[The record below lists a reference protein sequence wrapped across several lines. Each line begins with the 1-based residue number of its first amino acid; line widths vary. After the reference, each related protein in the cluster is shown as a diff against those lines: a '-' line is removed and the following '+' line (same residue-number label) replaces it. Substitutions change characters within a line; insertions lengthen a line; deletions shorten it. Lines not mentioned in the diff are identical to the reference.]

1 MSNGR
6 GYDADVILSG
16 GGLVGQTLALA
27 LDQAGVSVIV
37 IDASKPADTLAP
49 AFDGRAFAIAFASY
63 RMWRALGLGDQL
75 DAVAQPIEEI
85 MVTDGKLGTGARRGG
100 PSPLHLHFDAAE
112 LFNIPSP
119 QRGEGREGG
128 RTTGRDASGSS
139 ASSERV
145 SGGSSRSERPL
156 PLPPPPG
163 AGEANHEPLG
173 LMLEA
178 RHVRMALD
186 RGVKARPSIRMIQPM
201 SVSAIARDPAGATV
215 TLADGKRLRAP
226 LLVGAD
232 GRRSFVRGAVGIRTI
247 GWDYPVTAIVATIA
261 HEKPHGAVAHEFF
274 LPNGPFAIL
283 PLKGNRSNIVWAE
296 PRAAAEALLKMN
308 EADFLAE
315 LGRRF
320 GDFLGELSLEGPRFG
335 YPLSLQL
342 AERMIDARVCLAGD
356 SAHGIHPLAGQGLN
370 LGLKDCA
377 ALAECVADGMSVGL
391 DPGDVSILERYQR
404 WRRFDNVSM
413 ALGMEFFDKLFSNEV
428 RPLRIARRVGLA
440 AVNAVGPARRF
451 FMKYAGGGAGDLPKL
466 LRGES
471 LAA

>member
-1 MSNGR
+1 MSAGLSLAMSNGR
-6 GYDADVILSG
+6 GFDADVLIAG

-27 LDQAGVSVIV
+27 LDQAGLSVLV
-37 IDASKPADTLAP
+37 IDASKPSDTLAP

-63 RMWRALGLGDQL
+63 RMWRALGLGDDL
-75 DAVAQPIEEI
+75 DQVAQPIEQI
-85 MVTDGKLGTGARRGG
+85 MVTDGRLGAGARKGG
-100 PSPLHLHFDAAE
+100 ASLLHLHFDRAE
-112 LFNIPSP
+112 LH
-119 QRGEGREGG
+119 
-128 RTTGRDASGSS
+128 D
-139 ASSERV
+139 
-145 SGGSSRSERPL
+145 
-156 PLPPPPG
+156 
-163 AGEANHEPLG
+163 HDEPLG

-186 RGVKARPSIRMIQPM
+186 NAVKARPSIKMIQPM
-201 SVSAIARDPAGATV
+201 SVSAIERDPAGVTA
-215 TLADGKRLRAP
+215 TLADGKKYRAP

-232 GRRSFVRGAVGIRTI
+232 GRRSFVRPALGIRTI
-247 GWDYPVTAIVATIA
+247 GWDYPVTAIVATIQ
-261 HEKPHGAVAHEFF
+261 HEKPHDAVAHEFF

-283 PLKGNRSNIVWAE
+283 PLKGERSNIVWAE
-296 PRAAAEALLKMN
+296 PRAAADALLKMQ

-315 LGRRF
+315 LRLRF
-320 GDFLGELSLEGPRFG
+320 GDFLGALKLEGPRFG

-342 AERMIDARVCLAGD
+342 AERMIDQRVALAGD

-377 ALAECVADGMSVGL
+377 ALAECVADGMGLGL
-391 DPGDVSILERYQR
+391 DAGDVSILERYQR
-404 WRRFDNVSM
+404 WRRFDNVTM
-413 ALGMEFFDKLFSNEV
+413 ALGMEFFDKLFSNDIAPV
-428 RPLRIARRVGLA
+428 RAVRGLGLA

>member
-6 GYDADVILSG
+6 GFDADVILSG

-27 LDQAGVSVIV
+27 LDQAGLSVAV
-37 IDASKPADTLAP
+37 IDASKPSDTLATT
-49 AFDGRAFAIAFASY
+49 FDGRAFAIAFASY

-75 DAVAQPIEEI
+75 DNVAQPIEQI
-85 MVTDGKLGTGARRGG
+85 MVTDGKLGRG
-100 PSPLHLHFDAAE
+100 PSLLHLHFDRAE
-112 LFNIPSP
+112 M
-119 QRGEGREGG
+119 
-128 RTTGRDASGSS
+128 RDTD
-139 ASSERV
+139 
-145 SGGSSRSERPL
+145 
-156 PLPPPPG
+156 
-163 AGEANHEPLG
+163 EPLG

-186 RGVKARPSIRMIQPM
+186 SGVKARPSIKMIQPM
-201 SVSAIARDPAGATV
+201 SVNAIERDPAGATV
-215 TLADGKRLRAP
+215 TLADGQKLRAP
-226 LLVGAD
+226 LLVGTD

-247 GWDYPVTAIVATIA
+247 GWDYPVTAIVATIL
-261 HEKPHGAVAHEFF
+261 HEKPHDAVAHEFF

-296 PRAAAEALLKMN
+296 PRAAADALLKMN

-315 LGRRF
+315 LTKRF
-320 GDFLGELSLEGPRFG
+320 GTFLGELSLEGPRFG
-335 YPLSLQL
+335 YPLSLQM
-342 AERMIDARVCLAGD
+342 AERMIDQRVCLAGD

-377 ALAECVADGMSVGL
+377 ALAECIADGVALGL

-404 WRRFDNVSM
+404 WRRFDNVTM
-413 ALGMEFFDKLFSNEV
+413 ALGMEFFDKLFSNDIK
-428 RPLRIARRVGLA
+428 PLRAARTLGLA

>member
-1 MSNGR
+1 M
-6 GYDADVILSG
+6 
-16 GGLVGQTLALA
+16 GQTLALA
-27 LDQAGVSVIV
+27 LDQAGISVIV
-37 IDASKPADTLAP
+37 VDASKPADTLAP

-63 RMWRALGLGDQL
+63 RMWRALGLGDEL
-75 DAVAQPIEEI
+75 DRVAQPIEQI
-85 MVTDGKLGTGARRGG
+85 MVTDGKLGQGPRRGG
-100 PSPLHLHFDAAE
+100 PSLLHLHFDRAE
-112 LFNIPSP
+112 M
-119 QRGEGREGG
+119 
-128 RTTGRDASGSS
+128 RD
-139 ASSERV
+139 
-145 SGGSSRSERPL
+145 
-156 PLPPPPG
+156 
-163 AGEANHEPLG
+163 HDEPLG

-186 RGVKARPSIRMIQPM
+186 NGVKARPSIKMIQPM
-201 SVSAIARDPAGATV
+201 SVSAIQRDAAGATV
-215 TLADGKRLRAP
+215 TLANGQRLRAP

-247 GWDYPVTAIVATIA
+247 GWDYPVTAIVATIQ
-261 HEKPHGAVAHEFF
+261 HEKAHDAVAHEFF

-296 PRAAAEALLKMN
+296 PRKAAEALLKMP

-342 AERMIDARVCLAGD
+342 AERMIDQRVCLAGD

-377 ALAECVADGMSVGL
+377 ALAECIADGVGLGL

-413 ALGMEFFDKLFSNEV
+413 ALGMEFFDKLFSNDIAPV
-428 RPLRIARRVGLA
+428 RAARTLGLA

>member
-6 GYDADVILSG
+6 GFDADVILSG

-27 LDQAGVSVIV
+27 LDQAGLSVAV
-37 IDASKPADTLAP
+37 IDASKPSDTLAP

-63 RMWRALGLGDQL
+63 RMWRALGLGEQL
-75 DAVAQPIEEI
+75 DDVAQPIEQI
-85 MVTDGKLGTGARRGG
+85 MVTDGKLGRG
-100 PSPLHLHFDAAE
+100 PSLLHLHFDRAE
-112 LFNIPSP
+112 M
-119 QRGEGREGG
+119 
-128 RTTGRDASGSS
+128 RDTD
-139 ASSERV
+139 
-145 SGGSSRSERPL
+145 
-156 PLPPPPG
+156 
-163 AGEANHEPLG
+163 EPLG

-186 RGVKARPSIRMIQPM
+186 SGVKARPSIKMIQPM
-201 SVSAIARDPAGATV
+201 SVSAIERDPAGATV
-215 TLADGKRLRAP
+215 TLADGAKLRAP
-226 LLVGAD
+226 LLVGTD

-261 HEKPHGAVAHEFF
+261 HEKPHDALAHEFF

-308 EADFLAE
+308 ERDFLAE
-315 LGRRF
+315 LGKRF
-320 GDFLGELSLEGPRFG
+320 GTFLGELSLEGPRFG

-342 AERMIDARVCLAGD
+342 AERMIDQRVALAGD

-377 ALAECVADGMSVGL
+377 ALAECIADGVSLGL

-404 WRRFDNVSM
+404 WRRFDNVTM
-413 ALGMEFFDKLFSNEV
+413 ALGMEFFDKLFSNDIK
-428 RPLRIARRVGLA
+428 PLRAARTLGLA

>member
-1 MSNGR
+1 MSKSF
-6 GYDADVILSG
+6 DADVILGG

-27 LDQAGVSVIV
+27 LDQAGLRVIV
-37 IDASKPADTLAP
+37 IDASKSAETLAP

-63 RMWRALGLGDQL
+63 RMWRALGLGAAL
-75 DAVAQPIEEI
+75 DEAAQPIREI
-85 MVTDGKLGTGARRGG
+85 LVTDGKVRGG
-100 PSPLHLHFDAAE
+100 PSPLYLHFDGAE
-112 LFNIPSP
+112 QDEP
-119 QRGEGREGG
+119 
-128 RTTGRDASGSS
+128 D
-139 ASSERV
+139 
-145 SGGSSRSERPL
+145 
-156 PLPPPPG
+156 
-163 AGEANHEPLG
+163 EPLG

-178 RHVRMALD
+178 RHVRLALD
-186 RGVKARPSIRMIQPM
+186 SAVKARPSIEMIQPM
-201 SVSAIARDPAGATV
+201 SVSALKRDAAGVSV
-215 TLADGKRLRAP
+215 TLANGKSLRAP

-261 HEKPHGAVAHEFF
+261 HEKPHDGVAHEYF

-283 PLKGNRSNIVWAE
+283 PLKGERANIVWAE
-296 PRAAAEALLKMN
+296 PRAAAEALLAMS

-315 LGRRF
+315 LRLRF
-320 GDFLGELSLEGPRFG
+320 GDFLGRLSLEGPRFG

-342 AERMIDARVCLAGD
+342 AERMIDERVALAGD

-377 ALAECVADGMSVGL
+377 ALAECIADGVGLGL

-404 WRRFDNVSM
+404 WRRFDNVTM
-413 ALGMEFFDKLFSNEV
+413 ALGMEAFDKLFSNSIA
-428 RPLRIARRVGLA
+428 PLRVARRVGLA

-451 FMKYAGGGAGDLPKL
+451 FMKYAGGAAGDLPKL

-471 LAA
+471 LAV

>member
-1 MSNGR
+1 LCTAAASLKKAAPCLKLARQRRIDACPAPEVSFGMSNGR
-6 GYDADVILSG
+6 GFDADVILSG

-27 LDQAGVSVIV
+27 LDQAGLSVAV
-37 IDASKPADTLAP
+37 IDASKPSDTLATT
-49 AFDGRAFAIAFASY
+49 FDGRAFAIAFASY

-75 DAVAQPIEEI
+75 DNVAQPIEQI
-85 MVTDGKLGTGARRGG
+85 MVTDGKLGRG
-100 PSPLHLHFDAAE
+100 PSLLHLHFDRAE
-112 LFNIPSP
+112 M
-119 QRGEGREGG
+119 
-128 RTTGRDASGSS
+128 RDTD
-139 ASSERV
+139 
-145 SGGSSRSERPL
+145 
-156 PLPPPPG
+156 
-163 AGEANHEPLG
+163 EPLG

-186 RGVKARPSIRMIQPM
+186 SGVKARPSIKMIQPM
-201 SVSAIARDPAGATV
+201 SVSAIERDPAGATV
-215 TLADGKRLRAP
+215 TLADGQKLRAP
-226 LLVGAD
+226 LLVGTD

-247 GWDYPVTAIVATIA
+247 GWDYPVTAIVATIQ
-261 HEKPHGAVAHEFF
+261 HEKPHDAVAHEFF

-296 PRAAAEALLKMN
+296 PRAAADALLKMN
-308 EADFLAE
+308 EADFLSE
-315 LGRRF
+315 LTKRF
-320 GDFLGELSLEGPRFG
+320 GTFLGELSLEGPRFG
-335 YPLSLQL
+335 YPLSLQM
-342 AERMIDARVCLAGD
+342 AERMIDQRVCLAGD

-377 ALAECVADGMSVGL
+377 ALAECIADGVALGL

-404 WRRFDNVSM
+404 WRRFDNVTM
-413 ALGMEFFDKLFSNEV
+413 ALGMEFFDKLFSNDIK
-428 RPLRIARRVGLA
+428 PLRAARTLGLA

>member
-6 GYDADVILSG
+6 GFDADVILSG

-27 LDQAGVSVIV
+27 LDQAGLSVAV
-37 IDASKPADTLAP
+37 IDASKPSDTLATT
-49 AFDGRAFAIAFASY
+49 FDGRAFAIAFASY

-75 DAVAQPIEEI
+75 DNVAQPIEQI
-85 MVTDGKLGTGARRGG
+85 MVTDGKLGRG
-100 PSPLHLHFDAAE
+100 PSLLHLHFDRAE
-112 LFNIPSP
+112 M
-119 QRGEGREGG
+119 
-128 RTTGRDASGSS
+128 RDTD
-139 ASSERV
+139 
-145 SGGSSRSERPL
+145 
-156 PLPPPPG
+156 
-163 AGEANHEPLG
+163 EPLG

-186 RGVKARPSIRMIQPM
+186 SGVKARPSIKMIQPM
-201 SVSAIARDPAGATV
+201 SVSAIERDPAGATV
-215 TLADGKRLRAP
+215 TLADGQKLRAP
-226 LLVGAD
+226 LLVGTD

-247 GWDYPVTAIVATIA
+247 GWDYPVTAIVATIL
-261 HEKPHGAVAHEFF
+261 HEKPHDAVAHEFF

-296 PRAAAEALLKMN
+296 PRAAADALLKMN
-308 EADFLAE
+308 EADFLSE
-315 LGRRF
+315 LTKRF
-320 GDFLGELSLEGPRFG
+320 GTFLGELSLEGPRFG
-335 YPLSLQL
+335 YPLSLQM
-342 AERMIDARVCLAGD
+342 AERMIDQRVCLAGD

-377 ALAECVADGMSVGL
+377 ALAECIADGVALGL

-404 WRRFDNVSM
+404 WRRFDNVTM
-413 ALGMEFFDKLFSNEV
+413 ALGMEFFDKLFSNDIK
-428 RPLRIARRVGLA
+428 PLRAARTLGLA

>member
-1 MSNGR
+1 MSNQR
-6 GYDADVILSG
+6 GFDADVILSG

-27 LDQAGVSVIV
+27 LDQAGLSVAV
-37 IDASKPADTLAP
+37 IDASKPSDTLATT
-49 AFDGRAFAIAFASY
+49 FDGRAFAIAFASY

-75 DAVAQPIEEI
+75 DDVAQPIEQI
-85 MVTDGKLGTGARRGG
+85 MVTDGKLGRG
-100 PSPLHLHFDAAE
+100 PSLLHLHFDRAE
-112 LFNIPSP
+112 M
-119 QRGEGREGG
+119 
-128 RTTGRDASGSS
+128 RDTD
-139 ASSERV
+139 
-145 SGGSSRSERPL
+145 
-156 PLPPPPG
+156 
-163 AGEANHEPLG
+163 EPLG

-186 RGVKARPSIRMIQPM
+186 SGVKARPSIKMIQPM
-201 SVSAIARDPAGATV
+201 SVSAIERDPAGATV
-215 TLADGKRLRAP
+215 RLADGQKLRAP
-226 LLVGAD
+226 LLVGTD

-261 HEKPHGAVAHEFF
+261 HEKPHDAVAHEFF

-308 EADFLAE
+308 ESDFLSE
-315 LGRRF
+315 LTKRF
-320 GDFLGELSLEGPRFG
+320 GTFLGELSLEGPRFG
-335 YPLSLQL
+335 YPLSLQM
-342 AERMIDARVCLAGD
+342 AERMIDQRVALAGD

-377 ALAECVADGMSVGL
+377 ALAECIADGVALGL

-404 WRRFDNVSM
+404 WRRFDNVTM
-413 ALGMEFFDKLFSNEV
+413 ALGMEFFDKLFSNDIK
-428 RPLRIARRVGLA
+428 PLRAARTLGLA

-451 FMKYAGGGAGDLPKL
+451 FMKYAGGGAGNLPKL